1 MTEYLD
7 KESRDL
13 LDNYA
18 DVVSESAMNMMND
31 RIKSLGETLGVKEGG
46 LKLTLIAE
54 GNNQPSFIISDDFNI
69 HVAEATMRKRDTFF
83 TSREDHCM
91 ASIAARQE
99 KEAAMKNPEAYGFEN
114 EEAAQNDF
122 AFDETVFNEDA
133 TVVNT
138 AIEEQEKEFNE
149 ALKEQKTVATI
160 EGCYDP
166 KIEADTR
173 KVAEPIIDQ
182 TKKAADPK
190 RDVTYEELLNRVSE
204 LEKKVNEYENNK
216 PVKGNTQNKVK
227 VASGMGSISK
237 INNVIKD
244 ATAKLK
250 AGSKGLYYAQ
260 VAKVSSIGAAYHKI
274 AYNKEMAMAKHLEKQ
289 MQTYKNHL
297 VRKNVIKNSVKNIF
311 KVAFDRNIDGRNY
324 ATSTKLTPE
333 QEKLLKPFKD
343 EIAYHKSVANFHVEN
358 YKDCLDMSELKSAT
372 KDMKKAGLD
381 VEKYEKMIADAKKKS
396 AELKKNPG
404 VKTAS
409 KTAEASRDD
418 RQAR

>member
-31 RIKSLGETLGVKEGG
+31 RIKNLAETLGVKEGG
-46 LKLTLIAE
+46 LKLELIAE
-54 GNNQPSFIISDDFNI
+54 GNNQPSFIIVDDFNI

-182 TKKAADPK
+182 TKKAAVPK
-190 RDVTYEELLNRVSE
+190 HETTYEELVNKVAE
-204 LEKKVNEYENNK
+204 LEKKVNEYEK
-216 PVKGNTQNKVK
+216 EAVKGNTNNKVK

-250 AGSKGLYYAQ
+250 AGSKGLYYSQ

-297 VRKNVIKNSVKNIF
+297 VRKNVIKNSIKNVF
-311 KVAFDRNIDGRNY
+311 KAAFDKNIDGRNY

-343 EIAYHKSVANFHVEN
+343 EIAYHKGVANIHVQN
-358 YKDCLDMSELKSAT
+358 YRDCLDMSDLKSAT

-381 VEKYEKMIADAKKKS
+381 VEKYEKMINDAKEKS
-396 AELKKNPG
+396 KELKKNP
-404 VKTAS
+404 VAKTAS
-409 KTAEASRDD
+409 KTVEASRDD
-418 RQAR
+418 RQVR

>member
-31 RIKSLGETLGVKEGG
+31 RIKNLAETLGVKEGG
-46 LKLTLIAE
+46 LKLELIAE
-54 GNNQPSFIISDDFNI
+54 GNNQPSFIIVDDFNI

-149 ALKEQKTVATI
+149 AIKEQKTVATI

-173 KVAEPIIDQ
+173 KVAEPIIKQ
-182 TKKAADPK
+182 TKEAANSK
-190 RDVTYEELLNRVSE
+190 HEATYEELVNRVAE
-204 LEKKVNEYENNK
+204 LEKRVNEYESK
-216 PVKGNTQNKVK
+216 SVQKNTNNKVK

-250 AGSKGLYYAQ
+250 AGSKGLYYSQ
-260 VAKVSSIGAAYHKI
+260 VAKVSCIGAAYHKI

-297 VRKNVIKNSVKNIF
+297 VRKNVIKNSIKNVF

-343 EIAYHKSVANFHVEN
+343 EIAYHKGVANIHVQN
-358 YKDCLDMSELKSAT
+358 YRDCLDMSDLKSAT
-372 KDMKKAGLD
+372 KDMKKVGLD
-381 VEKYEKMIADAKKKS
+381 VKKYEKMINDAKEKS
-396 AELKKNPG
+396 KELKKNP
-404 VKTAS
+404 VAKTAS

-418 RQAR
+418 RQVR

>member
-31 RIKSLGETLGVKEGG
+31 RIKNLAETLGVKEGG
-46 LKLTLIAE
+46 LKLELIAE
-54 GNNQPSFIISDDFNI
+54 GNNQPSFIIVDDFNI

-190 RDVTYEELLNRVSE
+190 HETTYEELVNKVAE
-204 LEKKVNEYENNK
+204 LEKKVNEYEK
-216 PVKGNTQNKVK
+216 EAVKGNTNNKVK

-297 VRKNVIKNSVKNIF
+297 VRKNVIKNSIKNVF
-311 KVAFDRNIDGRNY
+311 KAAFDKNIDGRNY

-343 EIAYHKSVANFHVEN
+343 EIAYHKGVANIHVQN
-358 YKDCLDMSELKSAT
+358 YRDCLDMSDLKSAT

-381 VEKYEKMIADAKKKS
+381 VEKYEKMINDAKEKS
-396 AELKKNPG
+396 KELKKNP
-404 VKTAS
+404 VAKTAS

-418 RQAR
+418 RQVR

>member
-18 DVVSESAMNMMND
+18 DVVNESAMNMMND
-31 RIKSLGETLGVKEGG
+31 RIKNLAETLGVKEGG
-46 LKLTLIAE
+46 LKLELIAE
-54 GNNQPSFIISDDFNI
+54 GNNQPSFIIVDDFNI

-190 RDVTYEELLNRVSE
+190 HETTYEELVNKVAE
-204 LEKKVNEYENNK
+204 LEKKVNEYEK
-216 PVKGNTQNKVK
+216 EAVKGNTNNKVK

-297 VRKNVIKNSVKNIF
+297 VRKNVIKNSVKNVF
-311 KVAFDRNIDGRNY
+311 KAAFDKNIDGRNY

-343 EIAYHKSVANFHVEN
+343 EIAYHKGIANIHVQN
-358 YKDCLDMSELKSAT
+358 YRDCLDMSDLKSAT

-381 VEKYEKMIADAKKKS
+381 VEKYEKMINDAKEKS
-396 AELKKNPG
+396 KELKKNP
-404 VKTAS
+404 VAKTAS

-418 RQAR
+418 RQVR

>member
-31 RIKSLGETLGVKEGG
+31 RIKNLAETLGVKEGG
-46 LKLTLIAE
+46 LKLELIAE
-54 GNNQPSFIISDDFNI
+54 GNNQPSFIIVDDFNI

-122 AFDETVFNEDA
+122 AFDETVFNEDT

-190 RDVTYEELLNRVSE
+190 HETTYEELVNKVAE
-204 LEKKVNEYENNK
+204 LEKKVNEYEK
-216 PVKGNTQNKVK
+216 EAVKGNTNNKVK

-297 VRKNVIKNSVKNIF
+297 VRKNVIKNSIKNVF
-311 KVAFDRNIDGRNY
+311 KAAFDKNIDGRNY

-343 EIAYHKSVANFHVEN
+343 EITYHKGVANIHVQN
-358 YKDCLDMSELKSAT
+358 YRDCLDMSDLKSAT

-381 VEKYEKMIADAKKKS
+381 VEKYEKMINDAKEKS
-396 AELKKNPG
+396 KELKKNP
-404 VKTAS
+404 VAKTAS

-418 RQAR
+418 RQVR

>member
-31 RIKSLGETLGVKEGG
+31 RIKNLAETLGVKEGG
-46 LKLTLIAE
+46 LKLELIAE
-54 GNNQPSFIISDDFNI
+54 GNNQPSFIIVDDFNI

-173 KVAEPIIDQ
+173 KVTEPIIKQ
-182 TKKAADPK
+182 TKEAANSK
-190 RDVTYEELLNRVSE
+190 REATYEELVNRVAE
-204 LEKKVNEYENNK
+204 LEKRVNEYEK
-216 PVKGNTQNKVK
+216 EAVKGNTNNKVK

-260 VAKVSSIGAAYHKI
+260 VARVSCIGAAYHKI

-297 VRKNVIKNSVKNIF
+297 VRKNVIKNSIKNVF

-343 EIAYHKSVANFHVEN
+343 EIAYHKGVANIHVQN
-358 YKDCLDMSELKSAT
+358 YRDCLDMSDLKSAT

-381 VEKYEKMIADAKKKS
+381 VEKYEKMINDAKEKS
-396 AELKKNPG
+396 KELKKNP
-404 VKTAS
+404 VAKTAS
-409 KTAEASRDD
+409 KTAETSRDD
-418 RQAR
+418 RQVR

>member
-31 RIKSLGETLGVKEGG
+31 RIKNLAETLGVKEGG
-46 LKLTLIAE
+46 LKLELIAE
-54 GNNQPSFIISDDFNI
+54 GNNQPSFIIVDDFNI

-83 TSREDHCM
+83 TSREEHCM

-190 RDVTYEELLNRVSE
+190 HETTYEELVNKVSE
-204 LEKKVNEYENNK
+204 LEKKVNEYEK
-216 PVKGNTQNKVK
+216 EAVKGNINNKVK

-237 INNVIKD
+237 INKVIKD

-343 EIAYHKSVANFHVEN
+343 EIAYHKGVANIHVQN
-358 YKDCLDMSELKSAT
+358 YRDCLDMSDLKSAT

-381 VEKYEKMIADAKKKS
+381 VEKYEKMINDAKEKSKK
-396 AELKKNPG
+396 LKKNP
-404 VKTAS
+404 VAKTAS

-418 RQAR
+418 RQVR